1 MDNTLRRT
9 HRHTTSCFRLASG
22 LAVLLAF
29 PMSAA
34 IAQGPAQQRFQSPKA
49 AFKALVDALKA
60 DDHARLQAILGP
72 ESGDVVSSGDEVA
85 DRNAARRFVAVAK
98 EKARLVKAG
107 DGAMIVHIGKD
118 DWTLPIPIV
127 KDDTG
132 WRFDTAA
139 GKEEL
144 LNRRIGRNE
153 LHTIAVC
160 YAYVDAQREYA
171 RQDRTGEGVRAY
183 AQKFRSA
190 PGKRDGLYWEAS
202 AQGEQSPMGPL
213 VAVATSEG
221 YTPAEAH
228 AEPMPY
234 HGYYFRILTAQGS
247 HAPGGA
253 SSYIVDGHMTRGF
266 ALVAYPAH
274 YGSSGIMTFIV
285 NQVGVVFQKNLG
297 EKTAEIA
304 AAMKEY
310 DPDDSWEPVGQ

>member
-1 MDNTLRRT
+1 MGNTIDRT
-9 HRHTTSCFRLASG
+9 RGQTRPGLSLVFGLLA
-22 LAVLLAF
+22 LVAF
-29 PMSAA
+29 PMSTTL
-34 IAQGPAQQRFQSPKA
+34 AQGPAQQRFQSPKT
-49 AFKALVDALKA
+49 AFKALLAAVKA
-60 DDHARLQAILGP
+60 DDHDRLRAILGP
-72 ESGDVVSSGDEVA
+72 DSGDVVSSGDEVA
-85 DRNAARRFVAVAK
+85 DRNAARRFVTAAK
-98 EKARLVKAG
+98 EKTRLVRGG
-107 DGAMIVHIGKD
+107 DAAMIVHVGKG
-118 DWTLPIPIV
+118 DWPFPIPIV
-127 KDDTG
+127 KNGEG

-153 LHTIAVC
+153 LQTIAVC

-171 RQDRTGEGVRAY
+171 RQDRNSKGVREY

-202 AQGEQSPMGPL
+202 EQEEQSPMGPL

-234 HGYYFRILTAQGS
+234 HGYYFRILTAQGP
-247 HAPGGA
+247 HAPEGA
-253 SSYIVDGHMTRGF
+253 RSYIVDGHMTRGF

-304 AAMKEY
+304 AAMTEY
-310 DPDDSWEPVGQ
+310 DPDGSWDPVGQ